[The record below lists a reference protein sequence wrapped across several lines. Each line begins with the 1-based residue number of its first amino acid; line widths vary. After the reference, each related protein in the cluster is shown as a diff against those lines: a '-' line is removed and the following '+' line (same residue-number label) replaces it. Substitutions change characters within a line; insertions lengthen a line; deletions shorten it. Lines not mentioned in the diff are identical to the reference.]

1 MPRARK
7 STTDGTLPQAVN
19 GTASATNSRPRKAA
33 RASVPAQASLGPA
46 MTPDRVAR
54 RAYEIYERS
63 GFQHGRDVD
72 HWLIAERELQGF

>member
-19 GTASATNSRPRKAA
+19 GTASATTSRPR
-33 RASVPAQASLGPA
+33 RATQTSAPAQPSLGPA
-46 MTPDRVAR
+46 MTTDEVAR

-63 GFQHGRDVD
+63 GFEHGRDLD